1 MHTLSHTLSHNEDS
15 RISECRADIQSQC
28 MKYFGRHYQYI
39 QKTSVTCTEKNSLM
53 SSTILSTLPQKET
66 REDFKS
72 VECCIQL
79 FQPPP
84 VCKL

>member
-1 MHTLSHTLSHNEDS
+1 MHTLSHNGDS
-15 RISECRADIQSQC
+15 RISECKADIQSQY
-28 MKYFGRHYQYI
+28 MKYFWRHYQYI
-39 QKTSVTCTEKNSLM
+39 SNISYLYWKNSLM
-53 SSTILSTLPQKET
+53 SSTILSTLPHKET